1 MTKDSEKRGVR
12 RCRECRFH
20 VAFWWLN
27 IERCWNF
34 DAAPTDIRSDA
45 IACEL
50 FEGRVNELQA
60 D

>member
-12 RCRECRFH
+12 RCLEGRFL
-20 VAFWWLN
+20 VACWWLN
-27 IERCWNF
+27 FVRCWNF